1 MGIKVKAFEKN
12 DAKEVVAIWNKVVCD
27 GVAFP
32 QETPFDD
39 EEGEGFFLGQTYT
52 GVAKNALT
60 GEVVGVYVLH
70 PNFVG
75 RCSHI
80 AFSAFAVKE
89 TARGMGVGEALVTD
103 CKKTAKSLG
112 FRAVQLN
119 VVVASNTA
127 ALGLYKKCGLTPLG
141 RIKNGFRLPNGE
153 YEDIIPHYV
162 SL

>member
-1 MGIKVKAFEKN
+1 MGIKVKAFQKG
-12 DAKEVVAIWNKVVCD
+12 DAKDVVAIWNRVVCD

-32 QETPFDD
+32 QETPFSD
-39 EEGEGFFLGQTYT
+39 EEGERFFSEQTYT
-52 GVAKNALT
+52 GVAYRENT
-60 GEVVGVYVLH
+60 GEIVGVYVLH

-80 AFSAFAVKE
+80 AFSAFAVKD

-103 CKKTAKSLG
+103 CKKTARSFG
-112 FRAVQLN
+112 FKAIQLN
-119 VVVASNTA
+119 VVVASNKA
-127 ALGLYKKCGLTPLG
+127 ALGLYKKCGLSPIG
-141 RIKNGFRLPNGE
+141 CIKNGFRLPNGE